1 MNGSRGMFRVWYFC
15 LGGWTVFILENTRT
29 ESFLVTDMPY
39 FFFFSNLPHKLASQQ
54 IQEAA
59 ANLDT
64 PFPSLPPVARM
75 CVSGSKHNR
84 WQNLIKSDQ
93 TIRKWS
99 SLSLRMNVVSL
110 CLHPFNPLLEETG
123 RGEWRGLLKRV
134 AATKSFSH
142 MRPLEVTWFLAAVI
156 T

>member
-1 MNGSRGMFRVWYFC
+1 MIFLSWGLNCFHPRKYPNW
-15 LGGWTVFILENTRT
+15 IL
-29 ESFLVTDMPY
+29 SCDWLAI
-39 FFFFSNLPHKLASQQ
+39 FFFYSNVPHKLASQQ

-75 CVSGSKHNR
+75 CVSGSTHNR

-99 SLSLRMNVVSL
+99 SLSLRMNVLSL
-110 CLHPFNPLLEETG
+110 CLHPLNPLLEEIE